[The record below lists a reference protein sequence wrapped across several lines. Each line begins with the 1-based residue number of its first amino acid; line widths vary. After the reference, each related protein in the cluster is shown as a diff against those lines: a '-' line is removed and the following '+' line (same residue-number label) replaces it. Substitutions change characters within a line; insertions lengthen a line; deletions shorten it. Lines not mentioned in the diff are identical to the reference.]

1 MRVNGDTCINFPRS
15 FTHFKYSDLNIEP
28 ATIKAGENVT
38 VSVTVTNIGERDA
51 DEVREQSVLGYVWE
65 RTRKKN
71 VSSTPLSWACP
82 IQSTGNTSLYKV
94 GW

>member
-1 MRVNGDTCINFPRS
+1 M
-15 FTHFKYSDLNIEP
+15 NIEP

-71 VSSTPLSWACP
+71 VSSTPLS
-82 IQSTGNTSLYKV
+82 
-94 GW
+94 